1 MNVFNKEEF
10 INAIEEIQKSWDFTN
25 KLNNLL
31 DDYPDCGY
39 LFPPDAIDVT
49 IRALVRMFDD
59 NYDIEFFCY
68 ELNFGR
74 GWKPGEVTDKDG
86 NDVCLATA
94 ADLYDAIMK
103 FKKGRENE

>member
-10 INAIEEIQKSWDFTN
+10 INAIEEIQRSWDFTN

-39 LFPPDAIDVT
+39 LFPPDAIDVA
-49 IRALVRMFDD
+49 IRALERMFG
-59 NYDIEFFCY
+59 NPYDIEYFCY

-74 GWKPGEVTDKDG
+74 NWKSGMCTDKDG

-94 ADLYDAIMK
+94 ADLYDVIT
-103 FKKGRENE
+103 KGNNDE